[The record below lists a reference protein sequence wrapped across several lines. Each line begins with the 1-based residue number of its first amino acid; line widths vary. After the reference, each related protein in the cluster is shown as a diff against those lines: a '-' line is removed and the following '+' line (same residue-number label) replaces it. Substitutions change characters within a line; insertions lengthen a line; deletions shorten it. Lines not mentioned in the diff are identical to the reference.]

1 MLILCKTVS
10 RVQNKG
16 FVILPLLLILLTA
29 CLPAPA
35 VTLPP
40 TETTAAP
47 TRTHTPTVIWF
58 PTTDTPNPPPT
69 VIPSLTPE
77 IRPGVGEILLA
88 DDFSTAESW
97 LVGEMPKGSVA
108 LGVDELTLAL
118 VQPKGYIFS
127 FRNQPTFDDF
137 YLEITASPSLC
148 TGLDEYGLLLKYNS
162 PSDFY
167 RFSLSCN
174 GQTRLDRI
182 VGGSALSTQPWMP
195 STSVPSAAPSI
206 SRLGVWVVGQEM
218 RFFINNEF
226 QFAISDRML
235 ARGMIGVFARS
246 AGETAVTVSFSDLVV
261 RAIQP

>member
-1 MLILCKTVS
+1 MPLLRKKAS

-16 FVILPLLLILLTA
+16 LVVLPFILIILTA
-29 CLPAPA
+29 CLPAPP
-35 VTLPP
+35 VTLLP
-40 TETTAAP
+40 TETPAP
-47 TRTHTPTVIWF
+47 TRTPTPTVVWF
-58 PTTDTPNPPPT
+58 PVTDTPASPPT

-77 IRPGVGEILLA
+77 TRPGVGDILLT
-88 DDFSTAESW
+88 DDFSTSEHW

-118 VQPKGYIFS
+118 IQPKGYIFS
-127 FRNQPTFDDF
+127 FRDQPTFDDF
-137 YLEITASPSLC
+137 YLEITASPNLC
-148 TGLDEYGLLLKYNS
+148 TGLDEYGLLLRYNS

-182 VGGSALSTQPWMP
+182 VGGGAASPQPWMP
-195 STSVPSAAPSI
+195 STSVPSAAPSS

-218 RFFINNEF
+218 HFFINDEF

-246 AGETAVTVSFSDLVV
+246 AGEMAVTVSFSDLVV